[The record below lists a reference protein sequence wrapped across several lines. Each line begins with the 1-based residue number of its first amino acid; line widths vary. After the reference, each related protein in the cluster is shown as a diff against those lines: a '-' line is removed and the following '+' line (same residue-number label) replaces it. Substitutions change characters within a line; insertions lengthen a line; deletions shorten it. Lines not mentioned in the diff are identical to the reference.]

1 MEIIRIIELIIIV
14 IELRIKSRLKIL
26 IINEEISQILLD
38 VNLGSRKRKC
48 LTSC

>member
-38 VNLGSRKRKC
+38 VNLSPRKRKC
-48 LTSC
+48 ITSC